1 MPADGIAA
9 VCCRCWCHT
18 ATYLSAT
25 THGKVLGVWTVR
37 LRGISWAGACLSSL
51 RATSLVGL
59 ALFASRWALSAATN
73 SLAIF
78 SSFHVQERSGWFS
91 WKGYIF
97 QLLLFSE
104 AEKGVSH
111 PNPFTSYL
119 DGLCT
124 TSPGRLR
131 PKPVCRVDGLALF
144 YGSGGNWLGLL
155 TLRTPMSYNLTM
167 ALASSSPIS
176 HMKAPRVA
184 WSKRRDRLVSSSN
197 ASSGNHTPGRTL
209 SETRVWEGK
218 GHSTVEQYR

>member
-1 MPADGIAA
+1 MLPLLVPHCNVPERYHARQGTWCLDGAAARYFLGWCMSFVITGYLLGRACVVCVPMGSECSNKFPGNFFVVSCPGAQRLVFLEGLHIPAP
-9 VCCRCWCHT
+9 T
-18 ATYLSAT
+18 L
-25 THGKVLGVWTVR
+25 
-37 LRGISWAGACLSSL
+37 
-51 RATSLVGL
+51 
-59 ALFASRWALSAATN
+59 
-73 SLAIF
+73 
-78 SSFHVQERSGWFS
+78 
-91 WKGYIF
+91 
-97 QLLLFSE
+97 SE